1 MKRTIRHPRR
11 GYLLIEML
19 VIIGIMSI
27 AIFVEVKLYRTT
39 MHIVQSEPQN
49 QKQLMAMEQLVR
61 WLRKDVWAAQNIAVS
76 PENTVSLTLPG
87 NRSIEWKFGETD
99 VTRSERS
106 GEQEPLV
113 AHFSS
118 PIRLVP
124 QADGPRLSVMAAPD
138 SNSES
143 RQVFTSQLMLGGGV
157 R

>member
-76 PENTVSLTLPG
+76 QENTVTLTHPG
-87 NRSIEWKFGETD
+87 NRNIEWKFAETD

-113 AHFSS
+113 AHFSI
-118 PIRLVP
+118 PIQLVP
-124 QADGPRLSVMAAPD
+124 QADGPRLVVIAAPD

-143 RQVFTSQLMLGGGV
+143 RQMFTSQLMLGGGV